1 MERGGGLLD
10 LLLRGQRDGRC
21 FSGAAALGRGL
32 LGGHFGGGRRF
43 AVGRGFGRGLS
54 RSLCGL
60 LAAGRGTSGTLSAGS
75 SRTTLSAGVSGTE
88 TAALGSAVGVWTSVF
103 SGVCWVSLTVPSPP
117 STEAISSLACAT
129 ELSSGFMT

>member
-1 MERGGGLLD
+1 MDRGGGLLD
-10 LLLRGQRDGRC
+10 LLLRGQ
-21 FSGAAALGRGL
+21 
-32 LGGHFGGGRRF
+32 GGGSS
-43 AVGRGFGRGLS
+43 AGTSVEADG
-54 RSLCGL
+54 SLPAGVSAGVSAGASAGCSL
-60 LAAGRGTSGTLSAGS
+60 LAGVSSGTLSAGS